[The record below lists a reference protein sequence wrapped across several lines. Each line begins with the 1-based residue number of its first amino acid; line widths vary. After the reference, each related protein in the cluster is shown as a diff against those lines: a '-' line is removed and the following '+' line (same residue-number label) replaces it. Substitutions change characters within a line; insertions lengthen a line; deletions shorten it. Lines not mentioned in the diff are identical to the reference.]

1 MVVNPLR
8 RAHDKAIRRLDHQLA
23 RLRNHVADAARKKQ
37 PTAELKS
44 KIRDLEDARKI
55 VNASRREVPRHCRA
69 GDLDEAE
76 KLNALPSRERLL
88 LDVIRMIAY
97 RAETRMMLP
106 VMQAQGKKA
115 HPRKLLRALLAADAD
130 ILPDPAS
137 GVLRVRILGLGN
149 DVCDRQI
156 DALLT
161 ELNTT
166 GTVFP
171 GTELRMVYEVDGAPK
186 SAQPVSPKISRGQE
200 V

>member
-1 MVVNPLR
+1 MDDSLSQTGR
-8 RAHDKAIRRLDHQLA
+8 RINRSCCLPVRTNARR
-23 RLRNHVADAARKKQ
+23 
-37 PTAELKS
+37 
-44 KIRDLEDARKI
+44 I
-55 VNASRREVPRHCRA
+55 VKASRREVPRHCRA
-69 GDLDEAE
+69 GDHDEAE
-76 KLNALPSRERLL
+76 KLDALPSRERLL
-88 LDVIRMIAY
+88 LDVIRLIAY

-115 HPRKLLRALLAADAD
+115 HLRKLLRALLAADAD

-149 DVCDRQI
+149 DACDRQI

-171 GTELRMVYEVDGAPK
+171 GTELRMVYEVDGDPK
-186 SAQPVSPKISRGQE
+186 SAQTVSLKISRGQE

>member
-1 MVVNPLR
+1 
-8 RAHDKAIRRLDHQLA
+8 
-23 RLRNHVADAARKKQ
+23 
-37 PTAELKS
+37 
-44 KIRDLEDARKI
+44 
-55 VNASRREVPRHCRA
+55 
-69 GDLDEAE
+69 
-76 KLNALPSRERLL
+76 
-88 LDVIRMIAY
+88 
-97 RAETRMMLP
+97 MMLP

-149 DVCDRQI
+149 DACDRQI
-156 DALLT
+156 DALLI

-171 GTELRMVYEVDGAPK
+171 GTELRMVYEVDGDPK
-186 SAQPVSPKISRGQE
+186 SAQPVSLKISRGQE